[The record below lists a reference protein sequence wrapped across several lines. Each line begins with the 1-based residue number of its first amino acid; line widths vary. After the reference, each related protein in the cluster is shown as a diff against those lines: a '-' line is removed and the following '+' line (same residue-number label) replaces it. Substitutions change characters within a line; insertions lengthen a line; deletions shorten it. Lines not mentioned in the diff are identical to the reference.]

1 METLEFLNI
10 EFFDNTLKDYLFF
23 LLFIII
29 GYLIIIPVKS
39 ILIKI
44 LFKLFGKGHNDADT
58 LKFKNLLNKPLQY
71 FLILI
76 LLFLSV
82 KFINI
87 PSFLN
92 SSEEGIDISIL
103 ASKGFNFLLLITVFW
118 VILRSI
124 DFVGYKLKNKALETE
139 SKVDDQLIPF
149 AIDLAKV
156 ISIVLGAVMILG
168 DVFDV
173 NITALVT
180 GLGIGGVAFALAS
193 KESLENLL
201 GSFTIF
207 FDKPFTVGDTVTLG
221 GVTGTVEKVGFR
233 STRIRT
239 FDKSVVTVPNK
250 NIISTELDNLGAR
263 PVRRVKFNI
272 GLTYDTSVD
281 NIKSIVK
288 DIQSLI
294 DDHPMTNQEGR
305 VRFLNFGASS
315 LDIMVLYYVNSPDW
329 EVLIDA
335 QQKINYDIIDI
346 VNKYKCE
353 FAFPSTSVYI
363 EKN

>member
-1 METLEFLNI
+1 MEFLNY
-10 EFFDNTLKDYLFF
+10 EFLGNSITDYLYFLSSF
-23 LLFIII
+23 LVGLLLIIPFRLFISKLLFR
-29 GYLIIIPVKS
+29 
-39 ILIKI
+39 
-44 LFKLFGKGHNDADT
+44 LFGKDNNKNDNVKFNSL
-58 LKFKNLLNKPLQY
+58 LKKPLRY
-71 FLILI
+71 FLIL
-76 LLFLSV
+76 LVLYFSV
-82 KFINI
+82 QFISL
-87 PSFLN
+87 PEFLN
-92 SSEEGIDISIL
+92 SNEGEGLDLIEYLD
-103 ASKGFNFLLLITVFW
+103 KGFNLFLLVTIFW
-118 VILRSI
+118 TINRAI
-124 DFVGYKLKNKALETE
+124 DFIGYKLKNKASETE

-149 AIDLAKV
+149 AIDIAKV
-156 ISIVLGAVMILG
+156 LTIILGVVMILG

-207 FDKPFTVGDTVTLG
+207 FDKPFTVGDIVTLG
-221 GVTGTVEKVGFR
+221 GLTGTVEKVGFR

-272 GLTYDTSVD
+272 GLTYNTSVE
-281 NIKSIVK
+281 NIKNILQ
-288 DIQSLI
+288 DIQKLV
-294 DDHPMTNQEGR
+294 DEYPMTNQDGK

-315 LDIMVLYYVNSPDW
+315 LDIMVLYFVDSPDW
-329 EVLIDA
+329 EVLIDT
-335 QQKINYDIIDI
+335 QQTINFQIIDI
-346 VNKYKCE
+346 VNKYECE
-353 FAFPSTSVYI
+353 FAYPSTSVYI